1 MELPF
6 SALAQPGPDAM
17 AIAAARLPG
26 ADQRSVRAQATRGTH
41 LSSKGIQADGG
52 FFALG
57 NAGTSAAADKVKP
70 AGRA

>member
-6 SALAQPGPDAM
+6 SGLAQPGPDAM

-26 ADQRSVRAQATRGTH
+26 TGMRSVRVTGTNGTH
-41 LSSKGIQADGG
+41 LSSKGIQAVL
-52 FFALG
+52 FAPG
-57 NAGTSAAADKVKP
+57 IAGTSAADKVEP

>member
-6 SALAQPGPDAM
+6 TGLAPKGADAM

-26 ADQRSVRAQATRGTH
+26 AGQRSVRDAGTH
-41 LSSKGIQADGG
+41 LSSKGIQADGRY
-52 FFALG
+52 FASG
-57 NAGTSAAADKVKP
+57 NAGTLAADKVEP